1 MYEYPRSD
9 KLMRDLRNAQTWHE
23 LAPNESSEEMS
34 YDAQLC
40 QEIDEAS
47 WIRCISVELY
57 NDLLASVRSAAP
69 R

>member
-9 KLMRDLRNAQTWHE
+9 KLMRDLRNAQIWHE
-23 LAPNESSEEMS
+23 LAPNESSEQMF

-47 WIRCISVELY
+47 WIMCIVRGM
-57 NDLLASVRSAAP
+57 NDHCVHRSSAA
-69 R
+69 